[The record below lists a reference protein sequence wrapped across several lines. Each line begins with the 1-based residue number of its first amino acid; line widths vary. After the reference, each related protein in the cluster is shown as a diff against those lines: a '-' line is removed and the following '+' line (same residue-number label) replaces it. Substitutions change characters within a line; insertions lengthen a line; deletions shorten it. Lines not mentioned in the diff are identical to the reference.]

1 MGELSTGKDG
11 GRGVTVAGGLRRI
24 HGHLVLALLG
34 VVLAQP
40 GLVTNL
46 MGSGLVAAGL
56 ALRLWAAGVLE
67 KGGGLCTDGP
77 YRYVRHPLYVGSFLA
92 AVGFCL
98 MMNVV
103 WGWALVLPL
112 FVALYAA
119 QVSLEERRLRAEHG
133 DRHAAYAAG
142 VPSILPR
149 FRKGASGEGRGWS
162 LSQVLV
168 NREQYHVLVTL
179 ALVGL
184 FYVRLYWHW

>member
-1 MGELSTGKDG
+1 
-11 GRGVTVAGGLRRI
+11 VTVAGGLRRI

-34 VVLAQP
+34 LVLARP

-46 MGSGLVAAGL
+46 AGSGLVAVGL

-77 YRYVRHPLYVGSFLA
+77 YQYIRHPLYVGSFLA
-92 AVGFCL
+92 AVGFCV

-119 QVSLEERRLRAEHG
+119 QMSLEERHLRAEYE
-133 DRHAAYAAG
+133 DRHAAYAAR
-142 VPSILPR
+142 VPMLVPR
-149 FRKGASGEGRGWS
+149 LAKERSGNGRAWRVA
-162 LSQVLV
+162 QVLV

-179 ALVGL
+179 VLVGL
-184 FYVRLYWHW
+184 FYVKWCFWR

>member
-1 MGELSTGKDG
+1 M
-11 GRGVTVAGGLRRI
+11 TVAGGLRRI

-34 VVLAQP
+34 VLLAQP

-46 MGSGLVAAGL
+46 MGSGLVAVGL

-92 AVGFCL
+92 AVGFCV

-119 QVSLEERRLRAEHG
+119 QVSLEERRLRAEYG
-133 DRHAAYAAG
+133 EGYPEYAAV
-142 VPSILPR
+142 VPKVVPR
-149 FRKGASGEGRGWS
+149 LRSGGQGGGRRWS
-162 LSQVLV
+162 LSQVLA

-179 ALVGL
+179 VLVGL
-184 FYVRLYWHW
+184 FYARLYWGW